1 MALGATARRV
11 VGYTMR
17 HRRRDGRRAYRGVS
31 GGPGYTRAHSASGS
45 PDCDVIDLILVAGV
59 IALSTL
65 VAALVPSVRAALV
78 DPAET
83 LRAE

>member
-1 MALGATARRV
+1 
-11 VGYTMR
+11 
-17 HRRRDGRRAYRGVS
+17 
-31 GGPGYTRAHSASGS
+31 
-45 PDCDVIDLILVAGV
+45 VIDLILVAGV